1 MKIILKNKDLYK
13 NLKGFISN
21 KSLNKLIKK
30 EKPFKVNPNKVFKF
44 IIIFCGSLFLYHL
57 YTLWKSNKN
66 ENNKKIRI
74 VPLSGIY

>member
-30 EKPFKVNPNKVFKF
+30 EKPFKVNPNKLNKADFLESQFKETVYSYSRMTF
-44 IIIFCGSLFLYHL
+44 
-57 YTLWKSNKN
+57 
-66 ENNKKIRI
+66 
-74 VPLSGIY
+74 